1 LQTPAAYRILSPV
14 SLFRSFPLFICLTLL
29 ATPGPLRAQGRLL
42 TDAELDRLQAEMASP
57 TAARR
62 LAAART
68 VEQADREG
76 FRTYAAR
83 LSRALPSQPP
93 IELAVMRRL
102 VFAVWGQYPN
112 PEYPRGP
119 GKDPPMRLSRPEPP
133 PPPIPP
139 GTPRTKRTKPP
150 KPHDPEAADW
160 LLGLAE
166 VDLENDPFVADLPAA
181 EVKVARAEMLLRV
194 ALLHALGNSGKQG
207 EREAVAAVFQFAFFA
222 EGLFRDECGRTLRG
236 MGGHAVPTLIRI
248 YNDRTRANAK
258 MRRYASY
265 QLDRMDRLRPAKA
278 ISGAPDDV
286 VRSDILRAYGEV
298 LALDAVEAVLE
309 QVGASSHRVRREA
322 RWAWL
327 RYVDGPPPPPAPKRK
342 RKLPGGREEAEEK
355 EDYLNYREM
364 AVLALTRTSQGLWNR
379 EPDPKLTP
387 RQITDEIFAHY
398 DRLREQ
404 QFEQVWNSGKAHEQ
418 AGRLAQ
424 AVNDFGFILANQP
437 DHPRR
442 GDMASAFER
451 LGEQLAEQAE
461 KSGDQP
467 TLARAIGVLRQAL
480 LLRPEGSP
488 AEADGA
494 ARLCTRIH
502 LLDAR
507 QARRLGGDDRL
518 DLQRADRCDARLAA
532 TRLADAKVAAARPY
546 ISWRSRLLPWLL
558 VLGGLLL
565 ATLATLLGR
574 RRLPPSTSGEAAS

>member
-1 LQTPAAYRILSPV
+1 MSRLHP
-14 SLFRSFPLFICLTLL
+14 FPLFVCLTLL
-29 ATPGPLRAQGRLL
+29 SLAGRASAEGTLL
-42 TDAELDRLQAEMASP
+42 TDGDLDRLQAEMASP

-62 LAAART
+62 LTAART

-83 LSRALPSQPP
+83 LARPLPSQPP
-93 IELAVMRRL
+93 IEIAVLRRL
-102 VFAVWGQYPN
+102 VHAVWGQYPN
-112 PEYPRGP
+112 PDYPRGP
-119 GKDPPMRLSRPEPP
+119 GKDPPMWLSRPEPP

-139 GTPRTKRTKPP
+139 GTPRSKRPKPP

-160 LLGLAE
+160 LAGLAE
-166 VDLENDPFVADLPAA
+166 LDLEHDPFVADLPPA
-181 EVKVARAEMLLRV
+181 ELKVARAEMLLRV
-194 ALLHALGNSGKQG
+194 ALLHALGSSGKQG
-207 EREAVAAVFQFAFFA
+207 EREAVSAVFQFAFFA

-278 ISGAPDDV
+278 ISAAPDDV

-364 AVLALTRTSQGLWNR
+364 AVLALNRASQALWNR
-379 EPDPKLTP
+379 EPDPKHTP

-404 QFEQVWNSGKAHEQ
+404 QFEQVMLSGKAHEK
-418 AGRLAQ
+418 AGEWAD

-442 GDMASAFER
+442 GDMAGAFEH
-451 LGEQLAEQAE
+451 LGEQLAKSAE
-461 KSGDQP
+461 KSGDQT
-467 TLARAIGVLRQAL
+467 TLARAIGLLRQAL
-480 LLRPEGSP
+480 LLRPEPSP
-488 AEADGA
+488 PPPGGDDEA
-494 ARLCTRIH
+494 ARLCARIH
-502 LLDAR
+502 RLDA
-507 QARRLGGDDRL
+507 QQSRRLGGDDRL
-518 DLQRADRCDARLAA
+518 DVLRADRCDARLA
-532 TRLADAKVAAARPY
+532 TERLREVPPASARNTL
-546 ISWRSRLLPWLL
+546 SRRSRLLPWLL
-558 VLGGLLL
+558 VAGGLLL
-565 ATLATLLGR
+565 GALAILLAR
-574 RRLPPSTSGEAAS
+574 RRLPPATSGEAAS